1 MGENGGFLKY
11 KCKKASR
18 RPISER
24 LCDFSEIKSALSK
37 SQIRNQAAR
46 CMNCGVPFCHGIG
59 CNLANLI
66 PEFNDLVYMGDFS
79 GAWERLQSVNP
90 FPEITARVCP
100 AMCEDACTLSI
111 NDEPVSIKDIELFVI
126 EEAFKRGLVTPR
138 IINKESGL
146 SVAVVGSGP
155 AGLSAAAEL
164 RGKGHKVTVFDKSER
179 IGGLLRFGIP
189 DFKLNKE
196 VLDRRLNIMKKE
208 GINFTTSCE
217 VGKDVS
223 LDSIRK
229 EFNAL
234 LITSGASEARDIKI
248 PGRKLKGIYFAMQ
261 YLKPVNE
268 YVSGRKKE
276 DEIISAKNKHVLVIG
291 GGDTGADCA
300 STALRQG
307 AKSVL
312 QAEIMPEP
320 PSWDKK
326 FNPEWPYKP
335 YIQSVSS
342 ADEEGARRIWSV
354 LAKRFYGKE
363 GEVKETEFVKL
374 KWEKNKSGSRF
385 NEIPGSK
392 FKVKSDIVFL
402 AMGFVHV
409 KYDKLTKALK
419 LQFNRRG
426 NIKTNND
433 CSTSAEGVF
442 AAGDAKS
449 GPSLVVSAIE
459 SGKKAAEGID
469 NYFKGKYKKKE
480 DK

>member
-1 MGENGGFLKY
+1 MGENGAFLKY
-11 KCKKASR
+11 KSKKASR
-18 RPISER
+18 RSVSER
-24 LCDFSEIKSALSK
+24 LCDFSEIRCALSK
-37 SQIRNQAAR
+37 SQIRKQAAR
-46 CMNCGVPFCHGIG
+46 CMSCGVPFCHGIG

-79 GAWERLQSVNP
+79 GAWERLQSVSP

-111 NDEPVSIKDIELFVI
+111 NDEPVSIKDIELFI
-126 EEAFKRGLVTPR
+126 GEEAFKRGIVTPR
-138 IINKESGL
+138 IINRESGL
-146 SVAVVGSGP
+146 SVAIAGSGP

-164 RGKGHKVTVFDKSER
+164 RGKGHKVSVFDKSDR

-196 VLDRRLNIMKKE
+196 VIDRRLNIMKEE
-208 GINFTTSCE
+208 GINFITSCE
-217 VGKDVS
+217 VGKDIS

-229 EFNAL
+229 DFNAL

-268 YVSGRKKE
+268 YVSGIKKE
-276 DEIISAKNKHVLVIG
+276 HEIISAKDKNVLVIG

-300 STALRQG
+300 SSALRQG

-320 PSWDKK
+320 PSWNTKS
-326 FNPEWPYKP
+326 NPEWPYRP
-335 YIQSVSS
+335 YIQRISS

-354 LAKRFYGKE
+354 SAKRFYGKG

-374 KWEKNKSGSRF
+374 KWKKNKSRSSF
-385 NEIPGSK
+385 KEIKESN

-402 AMGFVHV
+402 AMGFVHL
-409 KYDKLTKALK
+409 KYDKLIGGLK
-419 LQFNRRG
+419 LQFDRRG
-426 NIKTNND
+426 NIKTSKD
-433 CSTSAEGVF
+433 YSTSAEGVF
-442 AAGDAKS
+442 AAGDAKC
-449 GPSLVVSAIE
+449 GPSLVVSSIE

-469 NYFKGKYKKKE
+469 AYLKRKYKWKG
-480 DK
+480 